1 MRSLDSEYRS
11 CVQSSERVSWRLD
24 DVLPEGI
31 NLDLDSRILPD
42 ELTATESIG
51 CLSDREKLLLNQIR
65 SNSYAHLF
73 LFLEEYAVALAA
85 SRARLELHRNPMHMR
100 ALLRFTEEELKH
112 QQMFTRYTAAFA
124 RGFKVAPALLDN
136 RVEVAKAILSKSD
149 LAVLLLNLHLE
160 LMTQQHYV
168 ESVRGNDREN
178 LDPVF
183 CNMLKHHWLEEAQ
196 HARIDAL
203 EIQKIM
209 AETPEALD
217 AALAEYAELLAA
229 LRGILERQLEL
240 DLQTLER
247 AAGRGFTEEE
257 RKEIRE
263 AQERSYV
270 WGFIGMGM
278 KSPLFLSRL
287 RDVAPAAEKRILE
300 LAPLYSFD

>member
-1 MRSLDSEYRS
+1 MRSLDSDYRS
-11 CVQSSERVSWRLD
+11 CIQSSERVSWRLD
-24 DVLPEGI
+24 DVLPEGFH
-31 NLDLDSRILPD
+31 LDFGSRILPD

-85 SRARLELHRNPMHMR
+85 HRAGLELHGNPMHMR

-136 RVEVAKAILSKSD
+136 QVEVAKAILSKSD

-168 ESVRGNDREN
+168 ESIRGNDREN

-209 AETPEALD
+209 ARTPEALD
-217 AALAEYAELLAA
+217 SALTEYAELLAA
-229 LRGILERQLEL
+229 LRGTLIRQLEL
-240 DLQTLER
+240 DLQTFER
-247 AAGRGFTEEE
+247 AAARPFTEEE

-287 RDVAPAAEKRILE
+287 REVAPAAEKRVLE
-300 LAPLYSFD
+300 LAPLYSFN